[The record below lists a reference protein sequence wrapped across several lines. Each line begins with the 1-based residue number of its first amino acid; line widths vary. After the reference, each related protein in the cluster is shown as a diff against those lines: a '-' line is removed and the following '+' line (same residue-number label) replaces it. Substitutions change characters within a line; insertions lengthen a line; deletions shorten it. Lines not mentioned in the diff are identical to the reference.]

1 MSTIETE
8 SVNSVDVEPSPDYNS
23 SDIDQRVEVAVSYEV
38 PTTEAI
44 RLRVTDGVNR
54 YLHAALG
61 VVAAGIALTP
71 LLLLP
76 GLIILVLPA
85 EVYIIGRI
93 YDDVTE
99 ARNTK
104 NRSEVEKVQYDR
116 SADDTE
122 KARVAVYGTQV
133 PA

>member
-8 SVNSVDVEPSPDYNS
+8 SVNSVDVEPRPDYNS
-23 SDIDQRVEVAVSYEV
+23 SDIDHRVEVAVSYEV
-38 PTTEAI
+38 PTTQAI

-61 VVAAGIALTP
+61 VVVAGIALTP

-85 EVYIIGRI
+85 EVYLVGRI
-93 YDDVTE
+93 YDNVTE
-99 ARNTK
+99 ARNIK
-104 NRSEVEKVQYDR
+104 NRSEADNSRYDR
-116 SADDTE
+116 SAEETE
-122 KARVAVYGTQV
+122 EARVAVYGRHV
-133 PA
+133 SA